1 MTITGGRVILRK
13 TPVWHMLMTLSFS
26 IFLYVPYELAAA
38 AAYFVFRSALSSDGR
53 TREVRS

>member
-38 AAYFVFRSALSSDGR
+38 AYFVFRSALSSDGR